1 MLPSGNSP
9 TTSGVNLWL
18 AIGDETGPFDNPQSP
33 KLHGAGL
40 ILARPAALAAALNEN
55 LKGRSIRQRMDAPIE
70 GLENWLRAQGAA
82 KKEELHRHHVR
93 EAWCYLNERGIKGQF
108 ALDATPSDPVLAH
121 LLAAFR
127 WLAGHPEIISLGIYG
142 TGKEVMTDFWK
153 GSDPMAAIGAIYGRS
168 LALIKPFL
176 GPAPRIRVLP
186 GRRSEAVNS
195 PAILRAGQA
204 VPESSYET
212 NRQSSSRT
220 GGNRALLETMESEF
234 WKTLAVMN
242 DPLATSANTS
252 TRQITFSGYMSK
264 KEAIAQLKKDDGVA
278 AMLVDQQEHRLNT
291 LADLA
296 CSLMAASGDTAARDL
311 RLQFPTPIGPNVR
324 FFSVKEVLP

>member
-1 MLPSGNSP
+1 MLPSRKLP
-9 TTSGVNLWL
+9 TSSGANLWL

-70 GLENWLRAQGAA
+70 GLENWLRAQGPE
-82 KKEELHRHHVR
+82 KEDELHRHHVR
-93 EAWCYLNERGIKGQF
+93 EAWFYLIEQRIKGQYT
-108 ALDATPSDPVLAH
+108 LDATPSDPVLTH

-142 TGKEVMTDFWK
+142 TAQEVMTDFWK
-153 GSDPMAAIGAIYGRS
+153 GSDSMAVIGAIYGRS
-168 LALIKPFL
+168 LALMKPFL

-186 GRRSEAVNS
+186 GRRSEATNS
-195 PAILRAGQA
+195 PSILRAGQE
-204 VPESSYET
+204 VPKSSYGT
-212 NRQSSSRT
+212 GRQTSSKT
-220 GGNRALLETMESEF
+220 GGNRTLLESMESEF
-234 WKTLAVMN
+234 WKTLAALN
-242 DPLATSANTS
+242 DQGALSAAAS
-252 TRQITFSGYMSK
+252 TRQITFAGYMNKS
-264 KEAIAQLKKDDGVA
+264 EAVA
-278 AMLVDQQEHRLNT
+278 ALQREDEVAARLVGQEEQRLNN